1 MTRIELFLKY
11 LESVKRYSAH
21 TITAYKTDLRQFYV
35 FCGMEEED
43 EDFSRVTTK
52 LVREWVVAEMR
63 GALRNRGGRQ
73 KLHPASGK
81 RKLSSVK
88 AFFRFLVKE
97 GVIEVNPA
105 EDIPGP
111 KLPKKLPVFVNE
123 QDMEST
129 LYDAEQEEGF
139 HGLRD
144 FLILLM
150 AYDTGMRRSEIVG
163 LRLEDVD
170 LSRHCIRV
178 RGKGGKQREIPVLK
192 ELEQD
197 IVYYLKGRESVV
209 EREHGCFF
217 VTDKGKPIYP
227 QFVYRLVVNALGKHT
242 SLSKRSPHVLRHSFA
257 THLLDGG
264 ASIQGIKE
272 LLGHSSLAATQVY
285 THNSVE
291 KMLKI
296 FKQAHPRA

>member
-1 MTRIELFLKY
+1 MTQIDLFLKY
-11 LESVKRYSAH
+11 LEDVKRYSAH
-21 TITAYKTDLRQFYV
+21 TVVAYKTDLRQFYE
-35 FCGMEEED
+35 FCEIKED
-43 EDFSRVTTK
+43 EEDFSRMTTK

-63 GALRNRGGRQ
+63 GALRDRGGKQ

-97 GVIEVNPA
+97 GVIEVSPA
-105 EDIPGP
+105 EDISGP
-111 KLPKKLPVFVNE
+111 KLPKRLPVFVNE
-123 QDMEST
+123 QDMEMT
-129 LYDAEQEEGF
+129 LNDAEKEKGF

-163 LRLEDVD
+163 LRLGDVD
-170 LSRHCIRV
+170 MSRHCIRV
-178 RGKGGKQREIPVLK
+178 RGKGGKQREIPILK
-192 ELEQD
+192 ELEED
-197 IVYYLKGRESVV
+197 IRCYLEGRAEVV
-209 EREHGCFF
+209 DRKHDVFF

-227 QFVYRLVVNALGKHT
+227 QFVYRLVVDVLSEHT

-257 THLLDGG
+257 THLLDNG

>member
-1 MTRIELFLKY
+1 MTQIGLFLKY
-11 LESVKRYSAH
+11 LEDVKRYSAH
-21 TITAYKTDLRQFYV
+21 TVVAYKTDLRQFYD
-35 FCGMEEED
+35 FCGMDEED
-43 EDFSRVTTK
+43 EDFSRMTTK

-63 GALRNRGGRQ
+63 GALRNKGGKQ

-97 GVIEVNPA
+97 GVMEVNPA
-105 EDIPGP
+105 EDISGP
-111 KLPKKLPVFVNE
+111 KLPKRLPVFVNE
-123 QDMEST
+123 QDMEIT
-129 LYDAEQEEGF
+129 LDDAEKEEGF

-163 LRLEDVD
+163 LRLVDVD
-170 LSRHCIRV
+170 WSRHCIRV
-178 RGKGGKQREIPVLK
+178 HGKGGKQREVPILR
-192 ELEQD
+192 ELEED
-197 IVYYLKGRESVV
+197 IACYIKGRAEVV
-209 EREHGCFF
+209 EREHGMFF

-227 QFVYRLVVNALGKHT
+227 QFVYRLVVAALAEHT

-257 THLLDGG
+257 THLLEHG